1 MQKIT
6 SLKRRLNIAVIFIAL
21 SLALLPTCSP
31 ETPPPGG
38 PKIIIRYSGETI
50 DHIGESKPAPGYVYL
65 MLTLDIQNTGY
76 SEFST
81 NPERFFVTVNHI
93 TYDVALVTF
102 PEEMRGFG
110 ITNGQQMKSK
120 LAFEVP
126 ETVSMWGYEPG
137 YTAFPARLN
146 IEWLKEQAG

>member
-1 MQKIT
+1 M
-6 SLKRRLNIAVIFIAL
+6 LKTVYLIAL
-21 SLALLPTCSP
+21 LLSLMLTGCLSATSP
-31 ETPPPGG
+31 ASG
-38 PKIIIRYSGETI
+38 PKITIRYSGAIIEQ
-50 DHIGESKPAPGYVYL
+50 IGESKPEPGSVYL

-76 SEFST
+76 SEFAT

-93 TYDVALVTF
+93 TYDIALVTF

-110 ITNGQQMKSK
+110 ITSGQRMKSK

-126 ETVSMWGYEPG
+126 ETVLTWGYEPG

-146 IEWLKEQAG
+146 IEWLKETSEQIP